1 MNTMTSMTKVTMNN
15 DNRSIWVFGD
25 YRNYFQN
32 RVTLQLLARARELAP
47 RIGAA
52 VCAVIFGNHVD
63 EYIREYIAHGAQT
76 VYVCDH
82 PRLKTYAVE
91 TFTTL
96 TARLVMRYEP
106 EIFLI
111 GATDFGREFA
121 PRAAKRLKTGLTA
134 DCVGLDINETGLLVQ
149 TAPSFGGNLIARI
162 ITPEAR
168 PQMATVRPGTFPERP
183 HDDQATG
190 QVIAIPFPEDIPCD
204 RVRLVHS
211 ERKPPREQ
219 RIEDARIV
227 ICGGRGMG
235 SRTKFKKLFEMARLM
250 GAEVGA
256 TRPVVYSRWAEHDS
270 LVGQAGKHVHP
281 QVLFSFGVSGAIQHT
296 AAIHDADLII
306 AVNKNPHAAIMKMA
320 DVAIVADASQFCSA
334 LIRELRKRIRE

>member
-1 MNTMTSMTKVTMNN
+1 MTMKETMNKPGP
-15 DNRSIWVFGD
+15 SIWVFGD

-47 RIGAA
+47 EIGAE
-52 VCAVIFGNHVD
+52 VCAVVFGSQLNAYVG
-63 EYIREYIAHGAQT
+63 EYIAHGAET
-76 VYVCDH
+76 VYVCDD
-82 PRLKTYAVE
+82 PILKDYSVE
-91 TFTTL
+91 TYL
-96 TARLVMRYEP
+96 WLAERLIRQYQP
-106 EIFLI
+106 DIFLV

-121 PRAAKRLKTGLTA
+121 PRVAKRLKTGLTA
-134 DCVGLDINETGLLVQ
+134 DCIGLEINPDGLLVQ
-149 TAPSFGGNLIARI
+149 TAPSFGGNLIATI
-162 ITPEAR
+162 ITPEKR
-168 PQMATVRPGTFPERP
+168 PQMATVRPGTFKELP
-183 HDDQATG
+183 HDDAAAGRIVNVPLTDDLPL
-190 QVIAIPFPEDIPCD
+190 A

-219 RIEDARIV
+219 RIEDAGIV

-256 TRPVVYSRWAEHDS
+256 TRPVVHSQWVDHDC
-270 LVGQAGKHVHP
+270 LVGQAGKNIHP

-296 AAIHDADLII
+296 AAIHDAGLII
-306 AVNKNPHAAIMKMA
+306 AVNKNPNAAMMKMA
-320 DVAIVADASQFCSA
+320 DVAVVADAGQFCSA